1 MSIAVCIVGFRNPA
15 DIARCLEALGAS
27 TWRDFRVV
35 ICENGGAEAAA
46 ALRAAVPMTLP
57 GGQAVE
63 IVTAPRNLGYAG
75 GVNVCLA
82 QAPGATGWWVLNP
95 DTQPA
100 PDALEEMVSRLNL
113 GTCEAVGCTICTPD
127 GVVESRGGQW
137 RPALARAVSLE
148 HGKALDAPFDTAA
161 IEQRL
166 SYLSGASML
175 VGPAFLQTVGPM
187 REDYFLYAEEVEWC
201 LRGQALGLRL
211 GVAPAARVVHHQG
224 STTGSVA
231 EIAGRSR
238 TSVYLDERNKLLV
251 TRDRFPG
258 LFPVAAMGS
267 FVLIF
272 LRFGRR
278 RAWKQL
284 GWALQGWMAALAN
297 RRGPPDWI
305 PGG

>member
-15 DIARCLEALGAS
+15 DILRCLEALSAS
-27 TWRDFRVV
+27 TWRAFHVV
-35 ICENGGAEAAA
+35 ICENGGREAAA
-46 ALRAAVPMTLP
+46 ALRAAAPASLP

-63 IVTAPRNLGYAG
+63 IVEAPRNLGYAG
-75 GVNVCLA
+75 GVNVCMA
-82 QAPGATGWWVLNP
+82 AAPDAEAWWVLNP
-95 DTQPA
+95 DTQAA
-100 PDALEEMVSRLNL
+100 PDALEHMAARLAL
-113 GTCEAVGCTICTPD
+113 GTCEAVGCTICTPA
-127 GVVESRGGQW
+127 GEVESRGGQW

-148 HGKALDAPFDTAA
+148 RGKALDAAFDAEA
-161 IEQRL
+161 IERRL

-175 VGPAFLQTVGPM
+175 VGPAFLKTAGPM

-211 GVAPAARVVHHQG
+211 GVAPAARVTHHQG

-258 LFPVAAMGS
+258 LLPMAAAGS
-267 FVLIF
+267 FALIF
-272 LRFGRR
+272 LRFARR
-278 RAWKQL
+278 RAWSQL
-284 GWALQGWMAALAN
+284 GWALQGWAAGLGN
-297 RRGPPDWI
+297 RRGPPAWI
-305 PGG
+305 VL

>member
-15 DIARCLEALGAS
+15 DIARCLEALSAS
-27 TWRDFRVV
+27 TWRAFHVV
-35 ICENGGAEAAA
+35 ICENGGSAAAA
-46 ALRAAVPMTLP
+46 ALRAATPAALP
-57 GGQAVE
+57 GGQPVE
-63 IVTAPRNLGYAG
+63 IVAAPRNLGYAG
-75 GVNVCLA
+75 GVNVCMA
-82 QAPGATGWWVLNP
+82 QAPAADGWWVLNP
-95 DTQPA
+95 DTEPA
-100 PDALEEMVSRLNL
+100 PDALEHMVARLAL

-127 GVVESRGGQW
+127 GHVESRGGQW
-137 RPALARAVSLE
+137 RPTLARAVSLE
-148 HGKALDAPFDTAA
+148 HGKALDDPYDAA
-161 IEQRL
+161 DIEPRL

-175 VGPAFLQTVGPM
+175 VGPAFLERAGVM

-231 EIAGRSR
+231 EVAGRSR

-258 LFPVAAMGS
+258 VLAVAAPGS
-267 FVLIF
+267 LALIF

-278 RAWKQL
+278 LAWRQL
-284 GWALQGWMAALAN
+284 GWALQGWAAGLAN
-297 RRGPPDWI
+297 RRGSPTWV
-305 PGG
+305 